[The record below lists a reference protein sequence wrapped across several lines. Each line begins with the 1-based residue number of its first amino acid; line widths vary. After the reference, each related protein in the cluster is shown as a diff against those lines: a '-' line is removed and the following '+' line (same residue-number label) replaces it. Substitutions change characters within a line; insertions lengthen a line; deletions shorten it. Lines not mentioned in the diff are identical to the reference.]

1 MTRIRKR
8 LDKGKQ
14 PVAPPTLQV
23 GPAPFEHLT
32 EEIMLSQDSLLV
44 FLKSDIQFVVQQA
57 RYTHMLILMYST
69 LYLLCTTY
77 IHRFT
82 IHIVYVILRAVPRRV
97 VLRMYRNGFYS
108 CDAAKQQDTT
118 GGM

>member
-57 RYTHMLILMYST
+57 RYTHT
-69 LYLLCTTY
+69 C
-77 IHRFT
+77 
-82 IHIVYVILRAVPRRV
+82 
-97 VLRMYRNGFYS
+97 
-108 CDAAKQQDTT
+108 
-118 GGM
+118 